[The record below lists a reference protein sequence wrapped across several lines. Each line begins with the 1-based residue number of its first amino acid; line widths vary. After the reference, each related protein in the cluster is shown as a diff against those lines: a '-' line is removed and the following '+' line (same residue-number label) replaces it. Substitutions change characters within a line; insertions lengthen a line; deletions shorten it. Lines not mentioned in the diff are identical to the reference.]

1 MKRIRDKKALF
12 FSSRLREKVPGL
24 RRVILFG
31 SRARG
36 DAREGSDYDF
46 AVILET
52 KNAKTIR
59 AVRGAEVD
67 FLDKYDTLSSSII
80 FNAAE
85 WERHKNLPIGLNI
98 AREGVLL

>member
-46 AVILET
+46 AVILDK

-85 WERHKNLPIGLNI
+85 WKRHKNLPIGLNI